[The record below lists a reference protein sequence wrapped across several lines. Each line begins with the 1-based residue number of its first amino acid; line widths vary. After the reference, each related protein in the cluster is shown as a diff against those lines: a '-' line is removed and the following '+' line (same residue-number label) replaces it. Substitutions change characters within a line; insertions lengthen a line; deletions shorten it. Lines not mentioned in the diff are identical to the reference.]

1 MFKKVLAVI
10 VAVAAPAV
18 SFAAVPAGAE
28 AVFTGL
34 ATDSATVLGY
44 AFVAMAAITGGWIVF
59 DIVKRGARKS
69 AK

>member
-1 MFKKVLAVI
+1 MFKKVLALV
-10 VAVAAPAV
+10 VAVAAPVV

-44 AFVAMAAITGGWIVF
+44 AFTGMAAITGGWIVF
-59 DIVKRGARKS
+59 DIVKRGARKA